1 MTNYRKLATDR
12 LLKFLDSQ
20 NISAEEREEVRSII
34 EDRERRKA
42 KAIAAIELA
51 DVGQILRRLIS

>member
-12 LLKFLDSQ
+12 LLKLLDSQ

-42 KAIAAIELA
+42 KAIATIELA
-51 DVGQILRRLIS
+51 DVGKILRHTVS